1 MHATPLELMEA
12 LDDDDK
18 LDEIVKRELG
28 VDSRTLQALK
38 ARLTGAPAADAP
50 VADTTPV
57 KRPAGHDAAG
67 RFTVGNAGGPGR
79 PPRATERVY
88 LAALADCV
96 TPADW
101 RLIVERAKN
110 DALAGDAVARGWL
123 TKHLVGDGLT
133 LTALAVSE
141 ALGVDAADEIA
152 GAADAERESAGYG
165 GGLHAAALRMVDSRK
180 ADAER
185 ERARLARLERK
196 ARKLDAGA

>member
-1 MHATPLELMEA
+1 VATYTDAELLEA
-12 LDDDDK
+12 LDDDTK

-28 VDSRTLQALK
+28 IDGDTMRALRARFDGTPADSTPLKRT
-38 ARLTGAPAADAP
+38 T
-50 VADTTPV
+50 
-57 KRPAGHDAAG
+57 GHDAAG

-101 RLIVERAKN
+101 RLIVERAKS
-110 DALAGDAVARGWL
+110 DALAGDAVARAWL
-123 TKHLVGDGLT
+123 TKHLLGDGLT

-141 ALGVDAADEIA
+141 ALDIDAADEIA

-165 GGLHAAALRMVDSRK
+165 GGSHADALRIVESRQQ
-180 ADAER
+180 AAER
-185 ERARLARLERK
+185 ERRRAVRLERK
-196 ARKLDAGA
+196 ARKDAAPPTVS